1 MPHDLQPSPRRRAG
15 RLMNYPTTKKGE
27 AMSEKRQVD
36 WSVARQT
43 CQGDEELLRDI
54 ISTFLDEIPRIMQT
68 IRASID
74 VGDTTELQRAV
85 HTLKGSLGH
94 FGAHDAYQVANQLE
108 TQVRDGDMSG
118 AVDSMPALEQAMAQL
133 TPLLLDYV
141 SASDAQ
147 NNG

>member
-1 MPHDLQPSPRRRAG
+1 
-15 RLMNYPTTKKGE
+15 MNGPATKKGE
-27 AMSEKRQVD
+27 AMSEKRLVD
-36 WSVARQT
+36 WSVARRT

-54 ISTFLDEIPRIMQT
+54 ISTFLDELPRIMQA
-68 IRASID
+68 IRAPID
-74 VGDTTELQRAV
+74 VGETTELQRAV

-108 TQVRDGDMSG
+108 THVREGDMSG
-118 AVDSMPALEQAMAQL
+118 AVDSVPALEKAMAQL